1 MNYLNLL
8 KPNTF
13 LYKYLQYCDNFETP
27 QSFDFWSAIWVLS
40 MLCNRNVIINR
51 PNNKLFTNFYITFVA
66 DSGVCRK
73 STSLKFAKTV
83 LQSINCG
90 NYHLID
96 SSTSQAKF
104 IFELTK
110 SSKLENKCII
120 AVNASEFTNF
130 YNNKA
135 IIETFIDLYDC
146 PDRREGYGTFSNGN
160 ILLNN
165 VFVSS
170 LSAGTPN
177 TLLSA
182 LEKDSIENGFT
193 SRSIFIRAEKGK
205 RKIPW
210 GTECSDDGG
219 LIKIGNELAR
229 FIQSEHT
236 KIKLTDTAIRE
247 YSKWYVRRRTSTDLY
262 TRTFESREQDYVLK
276 LATLLAINEQR
287 IEVSETDVSTA
298 IKIITFVKKEA
309 SKYFN
314 NDLYKEDKDL
324 LQITIEKIIN
334 IIHSKGQNGI
344 KHRDLYLRVHNSC
357 SIDDYNYII
366 NVLHELDLIE
376 KLQPYKS
383 KTVIYRETKNL
394 FNYNIKQILN
404 KLSI

>member
-1 MNYLNLL
+1 MNYLQWI

-13 LYKYLQYCDNFETP
+13 IYKYLKYCDNFETP
-27 QSFDFWSAIWVLS
+27 QSFDFWSAIWILS
-40 MLCNRNVIINR
+40 ILCNRKVIINR
-51 PNNKLFTNFYITFVA
+51 PNNKLFTNFYITFIA

-73 STSLKFAKTV
+73 STALKFAKNI
-83 LQSINCG
+83 LQSIDNKS
-90 NYHLID
+90 YHLID
-96 SSTSQAKF
+96 SSSSQAKF

-120 AVNASEFTNF
+120 AVNASEFINF
-130 YNNKA
+130 YNNKT
-135 IIETFIDLYDC
+135 IIETFLDLYDC

-177 TLLSA
+177 SLLQA
-182 LEKDSIENGFT
+182 LTKDSIENGFT
-193 SRSIFIRAEKGK
+193 SRSIFIREQKGK

-210 GTECSDDGG
+210 GTEHAGNDE
-219 LIKIGNELAR
+219 LIKAGTEINR
-229 FIQSEHT
+229 FISTEHS
-236 KIKLTDTAIRE
+236 KINFTDSAIQR
-247 YSKWYVRRRTSTDLY
+247 YSTWYVRRRTSTDLY

-276 LATLLAINEQR
+276 LATLLAINNLS
-287 IEVSETDVSTA
+287 IEITDKEIEIAT
-298 IKIITFVKKEA
+298 KIINNVKKEA

-324 LQITIEKIIN
+324 MQITIEKIIN

-344 KHRDLYLRVHNSC
+344 KHRELYLRVHNSC
-357 SIDDYNYII
+357 SIDDFTYII
-366 NVLHELDLIE
+366 NMLHELDLIE

-383 KTVIYRETKNL
+383 KTVIYRETKNI
-394 FNYNIKQILN
+394 FNYDIKSILN

>member
-1 MNYLNLL
+1 MNYLNCI
-8 KPNTF
+8 KEDSFIHT
-13 LYKYLQYCDNFETP
+13 YLQYCDNFETP
-27 QSFDFWSAIWVLS
+27 QSFDFWSAIWILS
-40 MLCNRNVIINR
+40 ILSNRKVVINR

-73 STSLKFAKTV
+73 STALKFAKTV
-83 LQSINCG
+83 LQSIDSNG
-90 NYHLID
+90 YHLID
-96 SSTSQAKF
+96 SNSSQAKF

-130 YNNKA
+130 YNNKT
-135 IIETFIDLYDC
+135 IIETFLDLYDC

-177 TLLSA
+177 NLLQA

-193 SRSIFIRAEKGK
+193 SRSIFIREQKGK

-210 GTECSDDGG
+210 GTEHEGDGG
-219 LIKIGNELAR
+219 LIKKGTELAR
-229 FIQSEHT
+229 FIQSKHSE
-236 KIKLTDTAIRE
+236 IVFTDTAIRE

-262 TRTFESREQDYVLK
+262 TKTFESREQDYVLK
-276 LATLLAINEQR
+276 LATLLAINNL
-287 IEVSETDVSTA
+287 STQVTENEIKIA
-298 IKIITFVKKEA
+298 IKIINNVKKEA

-324 LQITIEKIIN
+324 MQITIEKIIN

-357 SIDDYNYII
+357 SIDDFNYII
-366 NVLHELDLIE
+366 NILHELDLIE

-383 KTVIYRETKNL
+383 KTVIYRETKDI
-394 FNYNIKQILN
+394 FNYDIKSILN